1 MDSAE
6 VVRGGDSKTAQAR
19 SLGRNVIKLGQL
31 GVR

>member
-6 VVRGGDSKTAQAR
+6 VLRGGESKTAQAR

-31 GVR
+31 GV